1 MVTPLKR
8 VRGLGPAHSGTET
21 FWRQRLTAVANIP
34 LVIFLVLSIVGHVG
48 ASYGEVKAYIA
59 NPIVAVLLLALI
71 LSAAVHMRI
80 GLREII
86 EDYIHAEGSKVVLL
100 MLATFYAAI
109 VGIASTLAILKI
121 SFGS

>member
-34 LVIFLVLSIVGHVG
+34 LVIFLVLSIVSHVG

-86 EDYIHAEGSKVVLL
+86 EDYIHAEGCKVVSL